1 MVTKHINKNDSILE
15 NVFQNT
21 IIPFQNTVIPFQNTV
36 ILNKCHLCDKILSS
50 KKNLEYHIN
59 ICKGTTNSLECHIC
73 HKVFANSSSKS
84 CHIKKCKEKQSLLI
98 IQNETKEDND
108 IILNQKNE
116 NTIINNCN
124 INNGTIING
133 NVNMNVNLISFNSN
147 TYRLEDFD
155 ISHLNLK
162 EILSIV
168 SKNDPDTA
176 FFYFMTKLFEN
187 KNNQMI
193 IKTSLRNKYSHI
205 HLGMNIWEKYLD
217 TFIYPIILI
226 YIADTMI
233 SFVGTSNDKKHLI
246 NLDKY
251 LNIMASN
258 GISDEETN
266 DYKKKYKINIDK
278 LKLICSKYK

>member
-21 IIPFQNTVIPFQNTV
+21 VIPFQNTVIPFQNTV

-98 IQNETKEDND
+98 TQNEIKEDSN

-116 NTIINNCN
+116 NTI

-133 NVNMNVNLISFNSN
+133 NVNMNVNMNVNLISFNNN

-176 FFYFMTKLFEN
+176 FF
-187 KNNQMI
+187 
-193 IKTSLRNKYSHI
+193 
-205 HLGMNIWEKYLD
+205 
-217 TFIYPIILI
+217 IL
-226 YIADTMI
+226 
-233 SFVGTSNDKKHLI
+233 
-246 NLDKY
+246 
-251 LNIMASN
+251 
-258 GISDEETN
+258 
-266 DYKKKYKINIDK
+266 
-278 LKLICSKYK
+278 